1 MSVDDMLRGTRLGVT
16 YPQVVLPAPSAFE
29 ARMHALRR
37 LREYLCLIDF
47 YRAGA
52 TAPYR
57 LPPQDVHLEQPDAID
72 ALRFPC
78 VSIIAGRSEQ
88 ISQLGGSII
97 DEATFG
103 KYGQGTVVVQDYE
116 HQELLTLEVMASS
129 RAERTGLATGI
140 DAALQ
145 PIAGVSSL
153 RLSLPAYYDSTAVF
167 SSMSGQTIDDPDVV
181 KGRRRA
187 HRYVMLRVPAL
198 RLVGAMHLRPMRPVV
213 EVED

>member
-1 MSVDDMLRGTRLGVT
+1 MLRGTRLGVT
-16 YPQVVLPAPSAFE
+16 YPQVVVPAPSAYE

-37 LREYLCLIDF
+37 LREYLCLVDF
-47 YRAGA
+47 YRAGVS
-52 TAPYR
+52 TPYR
-57 LPPQDVHLEQPDAID
+57 IPKQDVHLEQPDAVD
-72 ALRFPC
+72 NLRFPC
-78 VSIIAGRSEQ
+78 VSFIAGRGEQ

-97 DEATFG
+97 DEGTFG

-153 RLSLPAYYDSTAVF
+153 RLSLPEYYDSTAVF
-167 SSMSGQTIDDPDVV
+167 SAMSGQTIDDPDVV
-181 KGRRRA
+181 KGRRRS
-187 HRYVMLRVPAL
+187 HRYLMLRVPVL
-198 RLVGAMHLRPMRPVV
+198 RLVGATYLRQMKPDV
-213 EVED
+213 EVEDG

>member
-16 YPQVVLPAPSAFE
+16 YPQVVLPTPSAFE

-52 TAPYR
+52 SSPYR

-78 VSIIAGRSEQ
+78 VSVIAGRAEQ
-88 ISQLGGSII
+88 ISLLGGSII

-116 HQELLTLEVMASS
+116 HYEIFTLEVMASQ

-167 SSMSGQTIDDPDVV
+167 SSMSGQSIDDPDVV

-187 HRYVMLRVPAL
+187 HRHVLLRVPVL
-198 RLVGAMHLRPMRPVV
+198 RLVGAMRLRPTPLV
-213 EVED
+213 EVEE